1 MQFDGERQC
10 GCEAAPG
17 INSGID
23 SPAVPNATSPFLYLT
38 TTGRRSGLPREIEIW
53 FTEREGHYYLIAEHR
68 ERTHWVRNIQAQSR
82 VLARVGER
90 RFEGT
95 ARLVNDE
102 SEPELSRAVKAL
114 SDAKYRW
121 SDGLIVEI
129 TPET

>member
-1 MQFDGERQC
+1 ML
-10 GCEAAPG
+10 
-17 INSGID
+17 
-23 SPAVPNATSPFLYLT
+23 NATAFRFLYLT

-53 FTEREGHYYLIAEHR
+53 FTEREGHYYLIAEHG
-68 ERTHWVRNIQAQSR
+68 EHAHWVRNIQAQSR
-82 VLARVGER
+82 VRARVGER

-129 TPET
+129 TPKT

>member
-1 MQFDGERQC
+1 ML
-10 GCEAAPG
+10 
-17 INSGID
+17 
-23 SPAVPNATSPFLYLT
+23 NATSLRFLYLT

-68 ERTHWVRNIQAQSR
+68 EHAHWVRNIQAQSR
-82 VLARVGER
+82 VRARVGER

-129 TPET
+129 TPKT